1 MNDTYDREPED
12 EDAISDFLDE
22 HFRPEYEHEPSEI
35 TDEEHEE
42 IEEVLDLAP
51 EIYETGK
58 AYYGLLI
65 TFTILA
71 EQLSQHD
78 GSLNRFEPEF
88 DLQDLLNRYKRKDAN
103 TFTVYYK
110 GKEFGIRD
118 IHEDHVEPLFDSGL
132 GRTNFPSSAPYTT
145 GHWDTFDEEL
155 ARTFRLS
162 RAGRYKVINRLID
175 FGLERLTRRDFDARA
190 EPLPQPFT
198 EILQNYPRKDSNEEA
213 GSAYQAMAY
222 GFVKAEWQHLSL
234 RTSNLRT
241 GSSRQNRLGD
251 IDGYIGPDLMVS
263 LEAKD
268 KPVTDS
274 VVERELNGLRE
285 LAQNTGAIAI
295 VMCSSIKGSARSTLV
310 DEGVLVLADSDIENQ
325 LKLWD
330 YHKQDNAVQGMIH
343 YFKNVEEN
351 PDATTR
357 ILGFVNEV
365 DPGNSAV
372 DSL

>member
-1 MNDTYDREPED
+1 M
-12 EDAISDFLDE
+12 
-22 HFRPEYEHEPSEI
+22 
-35 TDEEHEE
+35 
-42 IEEVLDLAP
+42 
-51 EIYETGK
+51 
-58 AYYGLLI
+58 
-65 TFTILA
+65 
-71 EQLSQHD
+71 
-78 GSLNRFEPEF
+78 
-88 DLQDLLNRYKRKDAN
+88 NRYKRKDAN

>member
-1 MNDTYDREPED
+1 
-12 EDAISDFLDE
+12 
-22 HFRPEYEHEPSEI
+22 
-35 TDEEHEE
+35 
-42 IEEVLDLAP
+42 
-51 EIYETGK
+51 
-58 AYYGLLI
+58 
-65 TFTILA
+65 
-71 EQLSQHD
+71 
-78 GSLNRFEPEF
+78 
-88 DLQDLLNRYKRKDAN
+88 
-103 TFTVYYK
+103 
-110 GKEFGIRD
+110 
-118 IHEDHVEPLFDSGL
+118 
-132 GRTNFPSSAPYTT
+132 
-145 GHWDTFDEEL
+145 
-155 ARTFRLS
+155 
-162 RAGRYKVINRLID
+162 
-175 FGLERLTRRDFDARA
+175 
-190 EPLPQPFT
+190 
-198 EILQNYPRKDSNEEA
+198 
-213 GSAYQAMAY
+213 
-222 GFVKAEWQHLSL
+222 AEWQHLSL